1 MSSAPTPG
9 LERAFDVVVRLG
21 PVDDYGVTRTGHR
34 RVIPIVGGEISG
46 GLDAVI
52 LPGGADWQLVRPDGA
67 LEIDGRYSARTPGG
81 ALLYLQVSGVRSG
94 PPSVLEALLAGDDVD
109 PSAYYFRTAIS
120 IETSAPEHAGLEHA
134 VFIASCIRE
143 AATVRY
149 TAYRVT

>member
-1 MSSAPTPG
+1 MISAPTPG

-21 PVDDYGVTRTGHR
+21 PVDDYGVTRAGHR
-34 RVIPIVGGEISG
+34 RVIPILGGEISG

-67 LEIDGRYSARTPGG
+67 LEIDGRYSARTRGG
-81 ALLYLQVSGVRSG
+81 ALLYLQVAGVRSG

-109 PSAYYFRTAIS
+109 PSAYYFRTTIS
-120 IETSAPEHAGLEHA
+120 IETSGPEHAELEHS

-143 AATVRY
+143 AAAVRY

>member
-21 PVDDYGVTRTGHR
+21 PVDDYGVTRAGHR

-81 ALLYLQVSGVRSG
+81 ALLYLRVSGVRSG
-94 PPSVLEALLAGDDVD
+94 PPSVLDALLSGKEVD
-109 PSAYYFRTAIS
+109 PSAYYFRTTIS
-120 IETSAPEHAGLEHA
+120 IETSAPEHAELEHS

>member
-1 MSSAPTPG
+1 MTFPPAPG

-21 PVDDYGVTRTGHR
+21 PVDDYGVTRAGHR

-52 LPGGADWQLVRPDGA
+52 LPGGADWQLMRPDGA
-67 LEIDGRYSARTPGG
+67 LEIDGRYSARTRGG
-81 ALLYLQVSGVRSG
+81 ALLYLQVAGVRSG
-94 PPSVLEALLAGDDVD
+94 PPSVLEALLSGEDVD
-109 PSAYYFRTAIS
+109 PSAYYFRTTIS
-120 IETSAPEHAGLEHA
+120 IETSATEHADLEHA
-134 VFIASCIRE
+134 VFVASCIRE